1 MAYGYGVKY
10 IDESSILGTF
20 PDKATTISWLECEGL
35 LNSIR
40 ATFRQDTK
48 ASQFPLVS
56 LSLTFAN
63 SHVSTVGP
71 SEFHPA
77 DDTEQDGGSRYMHD
91 TWEMGQ
97 RTEGVY

>member
-10 IDESSILGTF
+10 IDESGILGTF
-20 PDKATTISWLECEGL
+20 LDEATTASWLDCEGL

-48 ASQFPLVS
+48 ASQFPRVS
-56 LSLTFAN
+56 LSFTFAN

-77 DDTEQDGGSRYMHD
+77 DNTEQDKGSRYTHD
-91 TWEMGQ
+91 TWEM
-97 RTEGVY
+97 